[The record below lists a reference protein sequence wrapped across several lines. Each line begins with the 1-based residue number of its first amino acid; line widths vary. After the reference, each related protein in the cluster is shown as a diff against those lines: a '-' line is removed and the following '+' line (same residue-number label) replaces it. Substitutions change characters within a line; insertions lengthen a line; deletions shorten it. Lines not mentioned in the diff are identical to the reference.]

1 FSATAADNAVTLR
14 FLPPGAASNPSLVTE
29 VAVPAA
35 SVAVSNCAQ
44 GGGRCD
50 TLRFVVPDAAALDAA
65 LPPVDGLGP
74 AGPAEIVVRAPDAS
88 VVARIGTLYEPTLAC
103 AEHHPEAG
111 FGPFTV
117 LPQVNS
123 FEELAQGAATTVR
136 ATLDG
141 NGNLLIPFD
150 YSGVLPAGAGSAV
163 FRILQAT
170 ADVPAFAADPAL
182 PLRVPAAPWVRSF
195 SLTGRPIPPV
205 LEVDAG
211 GALVLGSVDA
221 ALSLLRIARVD

>member
-1 FSATAADNAVTLR
+1 
-14 FLPPGAASNPSLVTE
+14 
-29 VAVPAA
+29 
-35 SVAVSNCAQ
+35 
-44 GGGRCD
+44 
-50 TLRFVVPDAAALDAA
+50 
-65 LPPVDGLGP
+65 
-74 AGPAEIVVRAPDAS
+74 
-88 VVARIGTLYEPTLAC
+88 
-103 AEHHPEAG
+103 EHQPEAV
-111 FGPFTV
+111 FGHFTV

-221 ALSLLRIARVD
+221 ALSLLRIARVDPFTGAGPPLYDFTDRFSVGGRGPILIDDVAAASRESAPLSTLVSDPEGIAFARVELFDDDLNGDG